1 MKQRFILIS
10 TSDMQSGRSSE
21 LTRMIHSVQAWSASA
36 PHIEPVLFVLAQRC
50 NADELKALRE
60 TFPSW
65 IRWMNTETRV
75 SLSNARN
82 ILLGPEAA
90 GSAISADDIVGFP
103 DDDCWYPQGTLTMI
117 SRAFEANP
125 QLDFWF
131 CRYSSAPNN
140 NPTELVGFRPS
151 LQTVIS
157 RASSNTIF
165 VRGRLATLVGGF
177 DPDLGVGAQLAG
189 GEDTDY
195 ALRAFRQARETLFVD
210 GAVVGHR
217 DPDKRLRGK
226 YYPGALRAISNNAS
240 GNSAWVAALVRKLAV
255 GLWLILKRQMTP
267 RTYLFALSNIVNSRK
282 GR

>member
-1 MKQRFILIS
+1 MS
-10 TSDMQSGRSSE
+10 
-21 LTRMIHSVQAWSASA
+21 
-36 PHIEPVLFVLAQRC
+36 
-50 NADELKALRE
+50 
-60 TFPSW
+60 
-65 IRWMNTETRV
+65 TETRV
-75 SLSNARN
+75 SLSDARN

-103 DDDCWYPQGTLTMI
+103 DDDCWYPEGTLTMI

-131 CRYSSAPNN
+131 CRYSSAPDNSS
-140 NPTELVGFRPS
+140 EVVGFRPS

-165 VRGRLATLVGGF
+165 VRGRLATLIGGF
-177 DPDLGVGAQLAG
+177 DPHLGVGAQLAG

-195 ALRAFRQARETLFVD
+195 ALRAFRQARATLFID
-210 GAVVGHR
+210 GAIVGHR

-226 YYPGALRAISNNAS
+226 YYPGALRAISNNAR
-240 GNSAWVAALVRKLAV
+240 GNSAWVAAFLRKLAV
-255 GLWLILKRQMTP
+255 GLWLIFKMQMAP
-267 RTYLFALSNIVNSRK
+267 RTYLLALSNIVNSRK